1 MSKSRA
7 QLAAIEKAD
16 AKRLAAVNG
25 RTPSTAL
32 RRLSA
37 RELFREASARRQAS
51 RPVIG
56 QDRGPFKLDKTGRKR
71 YLGKPTPILG
81 EPTFKNQIDAN
92 GAWV

>member
-25 RTPSTAL
+25 RTPATAL

-37 RELFREASARRQAS
+37 REIFAEANTRLQAS

-56 QDRGPFKLDKTGRKR
+56 KNYGAYKRDKSGRKR
-71 YLGKPTPILG
+71 YFNQPTPILG
-81 EPTFKNQIDAN
+81 APTFRNVIDST

>member
-7 QLAAIEKAD
+7 QLVAIEKAD

-25 RTPSTAL
+25 LRPATAL
-32 RRLSA
+32 TRLSA
-37 RELFREASARRQAS
+37 PELFREASARRLAS

-56 QDRGPFKLDKTGRKR
+56 QDRGPFKLDKSGRKR
-71 YLGKPTPILG
+71 YLGKPTPIFG
-81 EPTFKNQIDAN
+81 EPTFKNQIDQN

>member
-7 QLAAIEKAD
+7 QLVAIQKAD
-16 AKRLAAVNG
+16 STRLAAVNG
-25 RTPSTAL
+25 PRPAAAL

-37 RELFREASARRQAS
+37 REIFAEASARRLAS

-56 QDRGPFKLDKTGRKR
+56 KDRGPFKLDKTGRKR
-71 YLGKPTPILG
+71 YLGPATDILG
-81 EPTFKNQIDAN
+81 APTFRNVIDSN

>member
-7 QLAAIEKAD
+7 QLAAIEKEMQ
-16 AKRLAAVNG
+16 KRLAAING
-25 RTPSTAL
+25 PRPAEAL

-37 RELFREASARRQAS
+37 RELFVEIKARRDAS

-56 QDRGPFKLDKTGRKR
+56 QDRGPYKLDKTGRKR

-81 EPTFKNQIDAN
+81 APTFRNVIDAN